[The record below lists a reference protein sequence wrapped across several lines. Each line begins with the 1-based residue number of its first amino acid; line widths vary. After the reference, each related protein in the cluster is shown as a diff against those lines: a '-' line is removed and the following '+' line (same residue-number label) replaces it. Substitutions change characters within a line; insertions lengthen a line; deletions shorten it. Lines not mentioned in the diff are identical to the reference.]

1 MSQTVIQISA
11 VGTEGLALGKLF
23 IAKTDTS
30 GRYVLNRK
38 KSASTTNAPTNM
50 AVNKIYASD
59 LDEAA
64 KLLKTGDYL
73 INLVAADGRRALRA
87 LKSVQIEYSQVGV
100 NVGDTVAADPAV
112 SASDAALKMLGWQI
126 VFQALCQLKKPAS
139 RRELLQQLRISHP
152 QFKDSNLDPDLR
164 LITVNDLAR
173 GHHQGHEKP
182 RRTDQGHRY
191 DLVFKRP
198 LKAGGR
204 LVYERYDPASHGIW
218 ELYRDD
224 TVTTKSKMRTRC
236 FSGNLLQKELENA
249 EKISESEG
257 DFDFINEPDARARIS
272 RAIVL
277 RRGQGAFRRALIE
290 AYEGTCAVT
299 GCTAIDVLEAAHI
312 VPYRGEHTNR
322 VDNGLLLRADIHTL
336 FDLGYLWIEEG
347 NIHLVAHLLD
357 TEYGKLN
364 NRKLRLPRKKAD
376 SPSADALAH
385 HASETKKVASLVTD
399 LQQEQA

>member
-1 MSQTVIQISA
+1 VSKTVIQISA
-11 VGTEGLALGKLF
+11 VGTRKGALGKLF
-23 IAKTDTS
+23 IAKADAS

-38 KSASTTNAPTNM
+38 KRVSPTNAPTNK
-50 AVNKIYASD
+50 AVNKVYASD

-64 KLLKTGDYL
+64 RLLQTDDYL
-73 INLVAADGRRALRA
+73 IYLVSVDGQRALRK
-87 LKSVQIEYSQVGV
+87 LKSVQIQYSQAGV
-100 NVGDTVAADPAV
+100 NAESTVAAVRVV
-112 SASDAALKMLGWQI
+112 SPSDAAPRVPGWQI
-126 VFQALCQLKKPAS
+126 VFHALCQLNKPAS
-139 RRELLQQLRISHP
+139 RRELLQQLRVSNP
-152 QFKDSNLDPDLR
+152 EFKLSNLDPDLR
-164 LITVNDLAR
+164 LITVNDSAR
-173 GHHQGHEKP
+173 GHHQRYEP
-182 RRTDQGHRY
+182 ARRTDRGHRY
-191 DLVFKRP
+191 DLVYKRR
-198 LKAGGR
+198 LKAGGA
-204 LVYERYDPASHGIW
+204 LMYERYEPTTHGIW
-218 ELYRDD
+218 ELYRNDS
-224 TVTTKSKMRTRC
+224 VTTKSKMRTRS
-236 FSGNLLQKELENA
+236 FSGNVLQKELENA
-249 EKISESEG
+249 EKIVENEG

-299 GCTAIDVLEAAHI
+299 GCTALDVLEAAHI

-336 FDLGYLWIEEG
+336 FDLGHLWIEEG

-385 HASETKKVASLVTD
+385 HASETKKVTSLIAD